1 MRERERKGMDEL
13 QEREEAVGG
22 LAGVEEDDGASIF
35 MEMKK
40 MIYVMG
46 EVWKL
51 LLVSFLFFL
60 IGQFY
65 PKALH

>member
-46 EVWKL
+46 EV
-51 LLVSFLFFL
+51 
-60 IGQFY
+60 
-65 PKALH
+65 